1 MDALAAVPAACR
13 LRRGGP
19 TAPGTVSARKAEGFL
34 YRTVSR
40 WMARRSRLAAGVPPR
55 GGGLGVLT
63 RWHLVLSRL
72 EEPGGIEKPIVD
84 VTVVLPVSAASGQM
98 NAECAAY
105 LANEVIAQLNGL
117 LAPEEVDAH
126 RQLPYLGTCRGCGR
140 VVDDQHLLGGE
151 RDICDRCWTR
161 PAEYLP

>member
-1 MDALAAVPAACR
+1 M
-13 LRRGGP
+13 
-19 TAPGTVSARKAEGFL
+19 
-34 YRTVSR
+34 
-40 WMARRSRLAAGVPPR
+40 
-55 GGGLGVLT
+55 GVLT